1 MNSYVSLSKI
11 YDLWQ
16 EKNDPAK
23 WADHI
28 ERIIAKHCRIKK
40 GDGAGGSF
48 LLLDLGCGT
57 GGFAIEM
64 ARRGYDVLGMD
75 LSSDM
80 LAVAKEKD
88 SAQQVQF
95 IQQDMTRM
103 ELFGT
108 VDLIVCFLDTVNH
121 VLEEAKLSRFFR
133 LCKNYLNPDGLLIF
147 DLATPHYFEQVLGNQ
162 MFYDIKESYTLIWQN
177 AVDLKKGRSR
187 SELTFFIRQEDGSY
201 LRGEECINERIYS
214 AKEIESLV
222 QGSDLTLL
230 KQYDGLSFRKPA
242 ATAERILFIA
252 ENRGDEWKKNLG
264 AVALADRGTTRI
276 CKQDIQK
283 KDGDHHDRRNK

>member
-1 MNSYVSLSKI
+1 MDSYVSLSKI

-16 EKNDPAK
+16 EKNDPSK
-23 WADHI
+23 WADHV
-28 ERIIAKHCRIKK
+28 EKIIAKHCRIKK
-40 GDGAGGSF
+40 GDGAEGSY

-64 ARRGYDVLGMD
+64 ANRGYDVLGMD

-80 LAVAKEKD
+80 LAVAREKD
-88 SAQQVQF
+88 SSQQVQF

-121 VLEEAKLSRFFR
+121 VLEEAKLNRLFR

-162 MFYDIKESYTLIWQN
+162 MFFDIRESYTLTWQN
-177 AVDLKKGRSR
+177 TVDLKKGRSR
-187 SELTFFIRQEDGSY
+187 SELTFFIRQPDGSY

-214 AKEIESLV
+214 VEEIESLI
-222 QGSDLTLL
+222 QAGNLTIL
-230 KQYDGLSFRKPA
+230 KQYDGLSFRKPSA
-242 ATAERILFIA
+242 ATDRILFIA
-252 ENRGDEWKKNLG
+252 ENRGDEWKKSLET
-264 AVALADRGTTRI
+264 VALADRGAIKSAHKKNR
-276 CKQDIQK
+276 QK
-283 KDGDHHDRRNK
+283 DEEDQVGRNE